1 MEQQQMEQLME
12 QQMVLH
18 IAMEPSTQMV
28 TADTMIV
35 HFQMIQSTGTNLF
48 FSKFLN

>member
-1 MEQQQMEQLME
+1 METSDIGMEQWKVMEQQQMEQLME

-35 HFQMIQSTGTNLF
+35 HFQ
-48 FSKFLN
+48 